1 MKKSI
6 ALALC
11 LLSSS
16 AFAFINEVEC
26 TATQG
31 TKEIFLEI
39 ERPFPSSSIFKQA
52 LITVTEN
59 GAEKEYNYAV
69 VARRGGGI
77 NKLQYTGGGIR
88 LEVDLW
94 PDNSPRWGRN
104 YRSTLISSDLGNST
118 ISNVD
123 CNFPNA
129 F

>member
-26 TATQG
+26 TVVQG
-31 TKEIFLEI
+31 SRGVLLEI
-39 ERPFPSSSIFKQA
+39 EQPFPANSVFKQA
-52 LITVTEN
+52 LMTVIEN
-59 GAEKEYNYAV
+59 GAEKEFNYSV
-69 VARRGGGI
+69 VSRRSGGM
-77 NKLQYTGGGIR
+77 NRLQYTGGGIR

-94 PDNSPRWGRN
+94 PDTTPRWGRN
-104 YRSTLISSDLGNST
+104 YRSTLSSSDLGNGS

-123 CNFPNA
+123 CQFPNA

>member
-1 MKKSI
+1 MKKSM

-31 TKEIFLEI
+31 TKEVMLEI
-39 ERPFPSSSIFKQA
+39 EQPFPASSIFKQA
-52 LITVTEN
+52 LMTVTEN
-59 GAEKEYNYAV
+59 GEEKEFNYSV
-69 VARRGGGI
+69 VSRRSGGI
-77 NKLQYTGGGIR
+77 NTLQYSGGGIR

-104 YRSTLISSDLGNST
+104 YRSTLSSSDLGNRS
-118 ISNVD
+118 ISNVE